1 MSNSTFSRILVAV
14 DGSQASLHALKETC
28 RLVRAERGSVAA
40 VSVVPPHDGELR
52 LVGVSNV
59 MEKMHAPAKKALADA
74 ARVAELEGVPLQTY
88 ALQGEPHE
96 VIVTLAAEKGYDL
109 IALGVKGHN
118 VCETVLMG
126 STTARVIGFGHTPVL
141 VIPFECRLTWQ
152 RILVPVDGSAS
163 GDQAARL
170 AFELVD
176 AYGSE
181 LLVVSVADVP
191 PHVYGISAGAAG
203 KMIAQSREHLE
214 NVASEA
220 QANEINADFVL
231 REGEPAEILIELA
244 THRSSDL
251 IIMGSHGRSGLARLL
266 MGSVTER
273 VIQGSPCP
281 ILVVRDSRSSKTEHV
296 AGFRSHRPVRDVKGV
311 YT

>member
-1 MSNSTFSRILVAV
+1 MSNSMFSRILVAV
-14 DGSQASLHALKETC
+14 DGSPASLHALKETF
-28 RLVRAERGSVAA
+28 RLVRAERGSVGV

-59 MEKMHAPAKKALADA
+59 IEKMRAPARKALAEA
-74 ARVAELEGVPLQTY
+74 AGVAESEGMTLQTY

-96 VIVTLAAEKGYDL
+96 VIVSVAEEEGYDL
-109 IALGVKGHN
+109 IAVGVKGHN

-141 VIPFECRLTWQ
+141 VVPLQSQLTWQ

-163 GDQAARL
+163 SQVAVHL
-170 AFELVD
+170 AFQLGE

-181 LLVVSVADVP
+181 VLVVSVADVP
-191 PHVYGISAGAAG
+191 SHVYGISGEAAE
-203 KMIAQSREHLE
+203 KMIADSRRHLDKI
-214 NVASEA
+214 ASEA
-220 QANEINADFVL
+220 LSHEAQAEYIL
-231 REGEPAEILIELA
+231 REGEPARILIELA
-244 THRSSDL
+244 SQRSSNL
-251 IIMGSHGRSGLARLL
+251 IIMGSHGRTGLTRLL

-281 ILVVRDSRSSKTEHV
+281 ILVVRDALASEADGVT
-296 AGFRSHRPVRDVKGV
+296 GFRSDRSVRDIKEVC
-311 YT
+311 